1 VDIAR
6 DRAGQGGAAPPS
18 AFGAPSDSPP
28 AGSARAEEGFTPKSS
43 SFESRSRARSTTRRE
58 PPPTRPSFSQFVNE
72 IRAAFSARF
81 HLFELEAKRAAW
93 SAAYMLAFATA
104 AALLGVTAWLILI
117 GALIYGAV
125 SAGVPWIV
133 AAIVAIALHGV
144 GAFLLVRAIRSMV
157 ENLTFAATRRTLEK
171 ADSAEAPDGRRA

>member
-1 VDIAR
+1 MDIAR
-6 DRAGQGGAAPPS
+6 DTAGHGGAAPPATS
-18 AFGAPSDSPP
+18 GPASDSQP
-28 AGSARAEEGFTPKSS
+28 ASPARTDGSFTASS
-43 SFESRSRARSTTRRE
+43 NAFDGQRRPRSTTRPE
-58 PPPTRPSFSQFVNE
+58 PAPTRPSFSQFINE

-125 SAGVPWIV
+125 SAGVPWVI
-133 AAIVAIALHGV
+133 AAIAAIALHAV
-144 GAFLLVRAIRSMV
+144 GAFLLFRAIRSMV
-157 ENLTFAATRRTLEK
+157 DYLTFAATRRTLEK
-171 ADSAEAPDGRRA
+171 ADSAEAPDGSRA

>member
-1 VDIAR
+1 MDIAR
-6 DRAGQGGAAPPS
+6 DSAGRGGAV
-18 AFGAPSDSPP
+18 PP
-28 AGSARAEEGFTPKSS
+28 AAAGARGNGSSPERASVSEPTLATTARTADAKPRST
-43 SFESRSRARSTTRRE
+43 SRSSE
-58 PPPTRPSFSQFVNE
+58 SPTRPSISQFINE
-72 IRAAFSARF
+72 IRAAFGARF

-104 AALLGVTAWLILI
+104 AALLGVTGWMILI

-125 SAGVPWIV
+125 TAGVPWVV
-133 AAIVAIALHGV
+133 AAIVAIGLHAV

-157 ENLTFAATRRTLEK
+157 DNLTFAATRRTLEK

>member
-1 VDIAR
+1 MDIAR
-6 DRAGQGGAAPPS
+6 DAARQGGATPAPTSRPAS
-18 AFGAPSDSPP
+18 GSLPHEAVRSEPAPVPP
-28 AGSARAEEGFTPKSS
+28 R
-43 SFESRSRARSTTRRE
+43 SFDAQPPPRTTSRPQ
-58 PPPTRPSFSQFVNE
+58 PPPTRPSISRFISE
-72 IRAAFSARF
+72 LRAAFSARF

-104 AALLGVTAWLILI
+104 AALLGVTSWLILI

-133 AAIVAIALHGV
+133 AAIAAIALHAV

-171 ADSAEAPDGRRA
+171 ADTAEALDGRRA

>member
-1 VDIAR
+1 MDIAR
-6 DRAGQGGAAPPS
+6 DTAGQGGAAPPATS
-18 AFGAPSDSPP
+18 GLASESQP
-28 AGSARAEEGFTPKSS
+28 ATAERTEGGFTPGSS
-43 SFESRSRARSTTRRE
+43 SFEAQSRPRRTAQRE
-58 PPPTRPSFSQFVNE
+58 PPPTRPSLSQFINE

-104 AALLGVTAWLILI
+104 AALLAVTAWLILI

-125 SAGVPWIV
+125 SAGVPWLV
-133 AAIVAIALHGV
+133 AAIAAIALHAV
-144 GAFLLVRAIRSMV
+144 GAFLLFRAIRSMV

>member
-1 VDIAR
+1 MDIAR
-6 DRAGQGGAAPPS
+6 DTAGQGGAAPPATS
-18 AFGAPSDSPP
+18 GP
-28 AGSARAEEGFTPKSS
+28 ASESQPATAERTEGGFTPNSS
-43 SFESRSRARSTTRRE
+43 SFEAQSRPRRTAQRE
-58 PPPTRPSFSQFVNE
+58 PPPTRPSLSQFINE

-104 AALLGVTAWLILI
+104 AALLAVTAWLILI

-125 SAGVPWIV
+125 SAGVPWLV
-133 AAIVAIALHGV
+133 AAIAAIALHAV
-144 GAFLLVRAIRSMV
+144 GAFLLFRAIRSMV

>member
-6 DRAGQGGAAPPS
+6 DSAGRGGAVPPATAGQESSPRPDHASTAQPDRAAGSRSFDARPPS
-18 AFGAPSDSPP
+18 AARASDLPP
-28 AGSARAEEGFTPKSS
+28 A
-43 SFESRSRARSTTRRE
+43 
-58 PPPTRPSFSQFVNE
+58 RPGISQFVNE
-72 IRAAFSARF
+72 IRAAFAARF

-125 SAGVPWIV
+125 AAGVPWIV
-133 AAIVAIALHGV
+133 AAIVAIALHAV
-144 GAFLLVRAIRSMV
+144 GALLLVRAIRSMV
-157 ENLTFAATRRTLEK
+157 DNLTFAATRRTLEK

>member
-1 VDIAR
+1 MDIAR
-6 DRAGQGGAAPPS
+6 DTAGQGGAT
-18 AFGAPSDSPP
+18 PP
-28 AGSARAEEGFTPKSS
+28 ATSGLASGSQPATAERTEGGFTPGSS
-43 SFESRSRARSTTRRE
+43 SFEAQSRPRRTAQRE
-58 PPPTRPSFSQFVNE
+58 PPPTRPSLSQFINE

-104 AALLGVTAWLILI
+104 AALLAVTAWLILI

-125 SAGVPWIV
+125 SAGVPWLV
-133 AAIVAIALHGV
+133 AAIAAIALHAV
-144 GAFLLVRAIRSMV
+144 GAFLLFRAIRSMV

>member
-1 VDIAR
+1 MGEAAQFHPRQAGSTQSAR
-6 DRAGQGGAAPPS
+6 PS
-18 AFGAPSDSPP
+18 
-28 AGSARAEEGFTPKSS
+28 AGSASGSACNGSG
-43 SFESRSRARSTTRRE
+43 TRDFVAPPLG
-58 PPPTRPSFSQFVNE
+58 PPPERPSISQFISE
-72 IRAAFSARF
+72 LRAAFSARF
-81 HLFELEAKRAAW
+81 YLFELEAKRAAC

-133 AAIVAIALHGV
+133 AAIVAIALHAV
-144 GAFLLVRAIRSMV
+144 GAFMLVRAIRSMV

-171 ADSAEAPDGRRA
+171 ADSAEVPDGRRV